1 MNMYRHGDVWL
12 ERTDAVPADAKRVAP
27 GAGGYVLAEGEAM
40 GHAHTVEATPDV
52 ELYERDG
59 VLYLRVL
66 GESATV
72 KHQEHAASV
81 LPRGTYTVER
91 QRVWD
96 SANAAR
102 TVAD

>member
-1 MNMYRHGDVWL
+1 MYRHGDVWL
-12 ERTDAVPADAKRVAP
+12 ERCDAVPVDAVKVAP
-27 GAGGYVLAEGEAM
+27 GVTGYVLAEGEAT
-40 GHAHTVEATPDV
+40 GHAHTVEAAPDV

-59 VLYLRVL
+59 TLYLRVL
-66 GESATV
+66 GASATV

-81 LPRGTYTVER
+81 LPRGTYVVER

-96 SANAAR
+96 SASAAR